1 MENNKQTMN
10 ATSATFVQTA
20 YEANVNKRVVD
31 RVGRLGPDKSKG
43 IVHEVLYTDKMN
55 VTKPELGNTRL
66 TKSST
71 AMRDD
76 VVSVKNDVVK
86 HRAQLKDTTSTS
98 GISKTI
104 NQAKSGK
111 YQGTKLLGTEETT
124 ALYNKKVGSA
134 GQEMTSTG
142 ISSKDTRR
150 IADTFSGNKTSFENV
165 AFNSV
170 RAGKTG
176 AVVNVA
182 FGLVEDIVNDES
194 EDEIVAHAASN
205 GVRGFVAGCAGSVAG
220 TAATTAAVAGLANVP
235 AIAASAPLMAVSAP
249 VVAGIAAAA
258 VVGTVVMEVTDGEVK
273 EAIED
278 VTHEVMDFACE
289 VGESAIDFIDDVISE
304 GLSTVSNA
312 VDDFFSGISSF
323 FDWF

>member
-10 ATSATFVQTA
+10 ATSTTFVQTA

-76 VVSVKNDVVK
+76 VVSVKDGVVT
-86 HRAQLKDTTSTS
+86 HRAQLKDTVS
-98 GISKTI
+98 GINKTI

-182 FGLVEDIVNDES
+182 FGLVEDIMNDET
-194 EDEIVAHAASN
+194 EDEIVAHVASN
-205 GVRGFVAGCAGSVAG
+205 GIRGFAAGCAGSAAG

-235 AIAASAPLMAVSAP
+235 TIAASAPLLVAAAP

-278 VTHEVMDFACE
+278 VTHEVMDFASE
-289 VGESAIDFIDDVISE
+289 VGESAISFIDDVISE
-304 GLSTVSNA
+304 GLNTVSNV
-312 VDDFFSGISSF
+312 VDDFFSGVSSF